1 MATTKQIKM
10 LRAGFAKTG
19 MMNYWDDMLAGFE
32 VQHAEDLTNEQVNT
46 ALNQLQ
52 QAGYEVKLR
61 KHAAPEGERPGFA
74 TTKQLAK
81 LKHLWLS
88 HPKVREKT
96 DAALLKFV
104 QRLIHVDAFE
114 WIERHQVQKLIKAIE
129 NL

>member
-19 MMNYWDDMLAGFE
+19 MMDYWDDMLSGFE
-32 VQHAEDLTNEQVNT
+32 VQRVEDMTNEQVNT
-46 ALNQLQ
+46 ALEQLK

-61 KHAAPEGERPGFA
+61 KHSAPEGERPGFA
-74 TTKQLAK
+74 TTKQISM
-81 LKHLWLS
+81 LKRLWSS
-88 HPKVREKT
+88 HPKVREKSEQ
-96 DAALLKFV
+96 ALLKFV
-104 QRLIHVDAFE
+104 QRLIHVDAFD

>member
-1 MATTKQIKM
+1 MATPKQIKM

-19 MMNYWDDMLAGFE
+19 MMDYWDDMLSGFE
-32 VQHAEDLTNEQVNT
+32 VQRAEDLTNEQVNI
-46 ALNQLQ
+46 ALQ
-52 QAGYEVKLR
+52 QCKAAGYEVKLK

-74 TTKQLAK
+74 TSKQISM
-81 LKHLWLS
+81 LKRLWSS

-104 QRLIHVDAFE
+104 QRLIHVDAFD
-114 WIERHQVQKLIKAIE
+114 WIERHQVQKLIKAIQ